1 VIQLGS
7 PAVKEIVSRMST
19 PYRVMLVDDS
29 AVIRGFLARWL
40 KEESDIEVV
49 ASVSNGAIAL
59 REFEKAKPDVV
70 ILDIEM
76 PEMDGMTALPKLI
89 ALDPEVKVIMAST
102 LTLRNADISMKALS
116 MGAADYIPKPESTRV
131 AGDKEIFQRDLVAK
145 VRALAARRRGGAG
158 LAAKVT
164 ERQPAAASPVSKSTS
179 AQSNSL
185 YRNSE
190 IVLRKSTLSLMPQV
204 LAIGSSTGGPQALFK
219 LFEKLKGRITKPIF
233 ITQHM
238 PATFTSIL
246 AEHLGKIAGVICKE
260 GVNGEIVED
269 NHIYLAPGD
278 WHMTVVKEG
287 GDVRIKLNQDP
298 PENFCRPAVDPM
310 LRSLTDVY
318 GGRVLTVILTGMG
331 HDGQKGSEELAKAG
345 APIIA
350 QDEATSVVWGM
361 PGAVATSG
369 LSSAVLPLDDIPD
382 AISNVMTGR
391 PI

>member
-1 VIQLGS
+1 
-7 PAVKEIVSRMST
+7 
-19 PYRVMLVDDS
+19 MLVDDS

-40 KEESDIEVV
+40 KEENDIEVV

-131 AGDKEIFQRDLVAK
+131 AGDKEVFQRDLVAK
-145 VRALAARRRGGAG
+145 VRALGARKRGKTAAPAKDFARSSSNTSVTA
-158 LAAKVT
+158 AAKAA
-164 ERQPAAASPVSKSTS
+164 PAAAGGG
-179 AQSNSL
+179 L
-185 YRNSE
+185 YRNSQ
-190 IVLRKSTLSLMPQV
+190 IVLRKSTMSLMPQV

-219 LFEKLKGRITKPIF
+219 LFEKLKGHVTKPIF

-246 AEHLGKIAGVICKE
+246 AEHLEKIAGVPCKE
-260 GVNGEIVED
+260 AVNGEIVQD
-269 NHIYLAPGD
+269 KHIYLAPGD

-310 LRSLTDVY
+310 LRSLNAAY

-331 HDGQKGSEELAKAG
+331 HDGQKGSEELAQAG

-369 LSSAVLPLDDIPD
+369 LSSSVLPLDDIPD

-391 PI
+391 PV